1 MSMEIIE
8 KKSALEDY
16 ARFTTQVIMS
26 PDLAESPLRYNK
38 ITVVATAGDSIIEA
52 SSGGLAVAGSMPV
65 DLTPYLVE
73 EELGELKNFVGII
86 KLQNDLS
93 QLEEIYHHA
102 ERWGVTILFTSGAS
116 DYIIENELA
125 LPSDKMYCWLTWSD
139 VILVDLA
146 SDYAQK
152 NNIGVMINQAKDERL
167 LFAVSRMIQPVG
179 RVNPTNS
186 IVNENVGG
194 VVYVEQAHYL
204 AENGIS
210 CWIKS
215 IQKTYPFS
223 LFLGKIQAYA
233 KYYDAIIEHEVREA
247 VAQFVSEGRTMGQLE
262 ILRNVITTTLAR
274 FIDQLDDDM
283 EIKMPTLESM
293 STANRNA
300 GIVDFVQISYTLLGE
315 LRVVNI
321 II

>member
-1 MSMEIIE
+1 MEIIE
-8 KKSALEDY
+8 NKSAIEDY
-16 ARFTTQVIMS
+16 ARFTTRVTMS
-26 PDLAESPLRYNK
+26 PDLAESALRYNK
-38 ITVVATAGDSIIEA
+38 ITVVATAGDTIIDV
-52 SSGGLAVAGSMPV
+52 SSGGLAVAGSMPI
-65 DLTPYLVE
+65 DLTPYVAE
-73 EELGELKNFVGII
+73 EELGELKNFVGTIR
-86 KLQNDLS
+86 LQNDLS
-93 QLEEIYHHA
+93 KLADIYTHA

-116 DYIIENELA
+116 DHIRNNQLD
-125 LPSDKMYCWLTWSD
+125 LPSDKMYCWLTYSD
-139 VILVDLA
+139 VTLTDEA
-146 SDYAQK
+146 SQYAQK
-152 NNIGVMINQAKDERL
+152 NNIGVMINQARDERL
-167 LFAVSRMIQPVG
+167 LYAVSRMIQPVG

-194 VVYVEQAHYL
+194 VIYVEQAHYL

-215 IQKTYPFS
+215 VQKTYPFS

-262 ILRNVITTTLAR
+262 ILRNIITTTLSR
-274 FIDQLDDDM
+274 FVDQLDDNM

>member
-1 MSMEIIE
+1 MEIIE
-8 KKSALEDY
+8 NKSALEDY
-16 ARFTTQVIMS
+16 ARFTTRVTMS
-26 PDLAESPLRYNK
+26 PDLAESALRYNK
-38 ITVVATAGDSIIEA
+38 ITVVASPGESLIEA
-52 SSGGLAVAGSMPV
+52 SSGGLAVAGSMPI
-65 DLTPYLVE
+65 DLTPYLAQA
-73 EELGELKNFVGII
+73 ELGELKNFVGII

-93 QLEEIYHHA
+93 KLAEIYTHA

-116 DYIIENELA
+116 DYIRSNQLD
-125 LPSDKMYCWLTWSD
+125 LPSDKMYCWLTYSD
-139 VILVDLA
+139 VMLTDEV
-146 SDYAQK
+146 SQYAQK
-152 NNIGVMINQAKDERL
+152 NNIGVMINQARDERV

-179 RVNPTNS
+179 RVNATNS
-186 IVNENVGG
+186 IINENVGG
-194 VVYVEQAHYL
+194 VIYVEQAHYL
-204 AENGIS
+204 AEAGIS
-210 CWIKS
+210 CWVKS

-262 ILRNVITTTLAR
+262 ILRNVITTTLSR
-274 FIDQLDDDM
+274 FVDQLDDEM